1 MDATHPLGVETGE
14 VVVDRDEVHAVAG
27 QRVEV
32 GRQRRHEGLALAGL
46 HLGDPTEVER
56 RPAHQLHVEVA
67 LADHPSAASRVTANA
82 SISDVVELGA
92 VGESLPELVRL
103 GPQGVVGQLLD
114 LRLERVDVGDDAL
127 EGLELLALAG
137 AEDAIEDAHAAVQPT
152 GPTRIDVG
160 RDTRLR
166 W

>member
-1 MDATHPLGVETGE
+1 MTRCTPLP
-14 VVVDRDEVHAVAG
+14 DE
-27 QRVEV
+27 RVEV
-32 GRQRRHEGLALAGL
+32 GRQCRHEGLALAGL
-46 HLGDPTEVER
+46 HLGDPTEVEC
-56 RPAHQLHVEVA
+56 RPTHQLHVEVT
-67 LADHPSAASRVTANA
+67 LADHPSCGLAGDGERLDG
-82 SISDVVELGA
+82 DVVELGA

-103 GPQGVVGQLLD
+103 GPEVVVGQLLD
-114 LRLERVDVGDDAL
+114 LRLERVDVGDHAL

-137 AEDAIEDAHAAVQPT
+137 AEDSIEDAHAAVQPT